1 MAKPTNRT
9 VEQQQLELLQG
20 LVGKKLPSFKYLT
33 YLLWDKEYWDT
44 RCMQRD
50 KKRLE
55 PYVDIEYSEDTWAI
69 KIVKMK

>member
-1 MAKPTNRT
+1 MAKPTNRK
-9 VEQQQLELLQG
+9 VEQKQLEILESLI
-20 LVGKKLPSFKYLT
+20 GKTLPSFKYLT
-33 YLLWDKEYWDT
+33 FLLWDKEYWDT

-55 PYVDIEYSEDTWAI
+55 DVVDIEYSQDTWAI